1 MYITDLVL
9 TFIKIVSS
17 LKGERVLGEE
27 LEHYH
32 GKKHNH
38 ESYSASV
45 NSVEKG
51 GREKGRGGAGQGR
64 GSAKLEE
71 SDSEAGINQSALAS
85 SHVNI
90 LHLLLRGGVLVYLI
104 FVKSLSYIHSN
115 LYV

>member
-1 MYITDLVL
+1 M
-9 TFIKIVSS
+9 
-17 LKGERVLGEE
+17 GEE

-45 NSVEKG
+45 NSVEEG
-51 GREKGRGGAGQGR
+51 GRERGRGGAGQDG

-71 SDSEAGINQSALAS
+71 SDSEAGINQSAPAS

-104 FVKSLSYIHSN
+104 FVKSLSYKSILLVSLPVLARRRREPLVAIRMN
-115 LYV
+115 L